1 MNSANASAASS
12 RVTAGSGAEG
22 EGRAEL
28 DPAALVGAGGA
39 PPLQAVTPA
48 SRPAASASIFRRP

>member
-12 RVTAGSGAEG
+12 RVTVSSGAEG
-22 EGRAEL
+22 EGRAGP
-28 DPAALVGAGGA
+28 DSAALVGAGGA

-48 SRPAASASIFRRP
+48 SRPPASASIIRRP